1 MPSNTLTQLED
12 KEEIDK
18 NENMDIQWV
27 PIHNYENKKVEALIF
42 WKLGFLHVQ

>member
-27 PIHNYENKKVEALIF
+27 PIFMKIKKKSML
-42 WKLGFLHVQ
+42 